1 MPMDDAM
8 TAGQG
13 ILYTTALIERE
24 RRNRAMVRWWLYC
37 VCLLVFAMVVVGG
50 ATRLTDSG
58 LSITE
63 WKPVHGIIPPL
74 THAQWMEE
82 FDKYRQI
89 PEYQQINKG
98 MSLLQFQ
105 FIYWW
110 EWAHRFLGR
119 IVGVVFI
126 VPFVWFWAT
135 KKLENRLKPRL
146 LVLLALGS
154 LQGFVGWWMVSSGL
168 TERVDVSQYRLAVHL
183 TLACI
188 IFAYA
193 LWLARGLAPHSASYA
208 PPALVVLAP
217 IVVAAI
223 IVQIFLG
230 ALVAGLDAGLA
241 FNDWPTMD
249 GAIVPDGLMVLE
261 PAWRNFFENPKLVQF
276 VHRVSG
282 YVLVLLIAIQWLAS
296 RSSDTPAPHRLR
308 AAILLWLALAQAAIG
323 ILTLVWQVP
332 LYLALAHQAGAAILL
347 AFAVAHWRAIHGTYA
362 PLTGIEVRS

>member
-1 MPMDDAM
+1 M

-13 ILYTTALIERE
+13 ILYTTALIDRE
-24 RRNRAMVRWWLYC
+24 RRNRALVRWWLYFI
-37 VCLLVFAMVVVGG
+37 CLLVFAMVIVGG

-63 WKPVHGIIPPL
+63 WKPIHGIIPPL

-82 FDKYRQI
+82 FDKYRLI
-89 PEYQQINKG
+89 PEYELVNKG

-119 IVGVVFI
+119 IVGIVFF
-126 VPFVWFWAT
+126 VPLVYFWAT
-135 KKLENRLKPRL
+135 GKLENRLKPRL
-146 LVLLALGS
+146 VLLLALGG
-154 LQGFVGWWMVSSGL
+154 LQGFIGWWMVSSGL

-193 LWLARGLAPHSASYA
+193 MWVARGLAPHSADDA
-208 PPALVVLAP
+208 PPALAVLAP
-217 IVVAAI
+217 AVVLFTLL
-223 IVQIFLG
+223 QIFLG

-241 FNDWPTMD
+241 YNDWPTMD
-249 GAIVPDGLMVLE
+249 GRLIPEGLFQLE
-261 PAWRNFFENPKLVQF
+261 PVWRNFFENIMTVQF
-276 VHRVSG
+276 VHRMSA
-282 YVLVLLIAIQWLAS
+282 YFLVTLIFVQWLVS
-296 RSSDTPAPHRLR
+296 RAPSVPAPHRLR
-308 AAILLWLALAQAAIG
+308 ALILLWLALGQASLG
-323 ILTLVWQVP
+323 ILTLVLMVP
-332 LYLALAHQAGAAILL
+332 LPLALAHQAGAAILL
-347 AFAVAHWRAIHGTYA
+347 GFAVAHWRAIHGTYA